1 MMSKFFLIVSLAVL
15 AGCSK
20 PTPEQKA
27 RDEKSPDVYRVDFD
41 TSKGPFVIEVHRDW
55 APLGSDR
62 FHALVKSGFFD
73 GGRYF
78 RVIPDFMVQFGIAAN
93 SETTK
98 RWNGTELADDPGRQS
113 NTRGMVS
120 FATSGPNT
128 RTTQVFINFGNNAR
142 LDAKGFTPFGRVVS
156 GMDVVDQLYNGYGE
170 SPDQKRIEG
179 EGNNYLEKNFPRLDY
194 IKTAR
199 VGG

>member
-1 MMSKFFLIVSLAVL
+1 
-15 AGCSK
+15 
-20 PTPEQKA
+20 
-27 RDEKSPDVYRVDFD
+27 
-41 TSKGPFVIEVHRDW
+41 
-55 APLGSDR
+55 
-62 FHALVKSGFFD
+62 
-73 GGRYF
+73 
-78 RVIPDFMVQFGIAAN
+78 
-93 SETTK
+93 
-98 RWNGTELADDPGRQS
+98 
-113 NTRGMVS
+113 MVS